1 MAQDNSRAP
10 RRDSQGNLLFYSY
23 GIRQEGNKYYLEF
36 QPHRNSKREDYVKIE
51 ATPFSTHSNGKPLYV
66 ATAPDN
72 IDFHDLKVKKGD
84 LIMCT
89 STGYIHPIKL
99 AAIQD
104 YNKGDVEF
112 AFIEN
117 KGVTLGRYIK
127 GNHNKDWYVI
137 ANGSTEYDPNG
148 KRVLTNGKWGDYSN
162 ATSSNNS
169 SQTDSTPSTS
179 STSTNGSSSTS
190 STSSTKG
197 SSSTSSTSS
206 TITTGSTTGT
216 GSTTSTDSTS
226 NRSFDF
232 LDNVLGTQ
240 KKEDSKDK
248 TTELDPNQVAN
259 TIVSDTKLNDTAI
272 SSLVSTYLNSLY
284 RINRSY
290 NTQTK

>member
-1 MAQDNSRAP
+1 MAQDNSKGP
-10 RRDSQGNLLFYSY
+10 LRDKWGNLHFLSY

-36 QPHRNSKREDYVKIE
+36 QPHSNSKREDYVKIE
-51 ATPFSTHSNGKPLYV
+51 ATPFSTHSNGKRLYV

-89 STGYIHPIKL
+89 SAGYIRPIKL
-99 AAIQD
+99 AARQD

-148 KRVLTNGKWGDYSN
+148 KRVLTNGKWGNYSN

-169 SQTDSTPSTS
+169 NQTDSTPSTS
-179 STSTNGSSSTS
+179 SASSSTSSSSTS
-190 STSSTKG
+190 STSST
-197 SSSTSSTSS
+197 T
-206 TITTGSTTGT
+206 TTGSTTDAS
-216 GSTTSTDSTS
+216 STTSTDSSTT
-226 NRSFDF
+226 RSFDF
-232 LDNVLGTQ
+232 LDDVLGIQ
-240 KKEDSKDK
+240 KEGSKDK
-248 TTELDPNQVAN
+248 PAEVDPNQIAN
-259 TIVSDTKLNDTAI
+259 TIVNETKLNDTAV
-272 SSLVSTYLNSLY
+272 SSLVSNYLNSLY

>member
-89 STGYIHPIKL
+89 STGYIRPIKL
-99 AAIQD
+99 AARQD

-127 GNHNKDWYVI
+127 GNHNKNWYVI

-179 STSTNGSSSTS
+179 STSTTGSSSTS
-190 STSSTKG
+190 STSSTTD
-197 SSSTSSTSS
+197 TS
-206 TITTGSTTGT
+206 STTGT
-216 GSTTSTDSTS
+216 SSITSTDSSTT
-226 NRSFDF
+226 RSFDF
-232 LDNVLGTQ
+232 LDDVLGIQ
-240 KKEDSKDK
+240 KEGSKDK
-248 TTELDPNQVAN
+248 TEEVDPNQIAN
-259 TIVSDTKLNDTAI
+259 TIVNDTKLNDNALDK
-272 SSLVSTYLNSLY
+272 LVSTYLNSLY